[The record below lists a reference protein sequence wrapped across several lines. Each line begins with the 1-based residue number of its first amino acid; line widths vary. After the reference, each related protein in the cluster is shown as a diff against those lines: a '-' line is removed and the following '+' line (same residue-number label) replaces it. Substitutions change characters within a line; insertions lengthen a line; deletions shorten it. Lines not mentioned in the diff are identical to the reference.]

1 MFAATPL
8 DPFSEKAIAAQAGF
22 SIDDYG
28 KADEGPYQIVM
39 PTYPAPVWLRRFAAL
54 GPALRECSTLCALKG
69 KPFRVVRWGREG
81 SGARGGIPCA
91 ACARTTPNTASR
103 FPRNRGLSGL
113 GACAGCSDSK
123 PCVGCKTCASC
134 GKRGSGYLKG
144 FPNAHPV
151 AEFRKGQRLVFNA
164 QGVPQLVGRPNY
176 VVSHNPFPRTYK
188 REIYPQQYLEAVR
201 AAQVLTSNTGK
212 RLFVVAAVPG
222 QTGTPVAYTDAQ
234 YGLTGLGGLGSGT
247 VVVRP
252 VSPEYFQEL
261 VAESRGRSYLGQ
273 GA

>member
-81 SGARGGIPCA
+81 SGARGGIPCR

-103 FPRNRGLSGL
+103 FPRNRPRGLSGL
-113 GACAGCSDSK
+113 EG
-123 PCVGCKTCASC
+123 CASC
-134 GKRGSGYLKG
+134 EKKMGSGYMRD

-164 QGVPQLVGRPNY
+164 QGVPKLVGRPNY

-222 QTGTPVAYTDAQ
+222 QVGTPVAVVDPQ
-234 YGLTGLGGLGSGT
+234 YGLTGLGGLGGA